1 MSSVL
6 DALLESV
13 KASVLDHTQQQPHTG
28 FDAGGLLTKITD
40 LFSAHKQ
47 QHGDRDIASASQDPY
62 GDPGAG
68 GGGRA
73 SVPGNVKSA
82 SQDPY
87 GDPADQGS
95 GRRQS

>member
-6 DALLESV
+6 DSLLESV
-13 KASVLDHTQQQPHTG
+13 KSSVLDHTNQQKHTG

-40 LFSAHKQ
+40 LFGAHKQ
-47 QHGDRDIASASQDPY
+47 QHGDRNIAPASQDPY

-68 GGGRA
+68 GGARA
-73 SVPGNVKSA
+73 SAMPDNVKSA

-87 GDPADQGS
+87 GDPADQKP
-95 GRRQS
+95 GRR